1 MKFIANPD
9 KFVFS
14 IGVGIVGFLFIF
26 SYMVLNQLFILI
38 PLLILWVGFSLF
50 LLKRN
55 YIVYII
61 QDEKIIIKSYKTNF
75 EIKFNEIMRIV
86 ELTNYTNPL
95 KEKRYLLILNENI
108 NIQERFLKVENKTFT
123 KWVSKNKKKFKII
136 KKNCLWLII
145 LCFLERVWGE
155 ILFYNISPI
164 VLM

>member
-136 KKNCLWLII
+136 KKNCL
-145 LCFLERVWGE
+145 
-155 ILFYNISPI
+155 
-164 VLM
+164 